1 MARRRCRCTRVVN
14 TARPIRSTASLPGL
28 LLETSP
34 TDHRRLGARYEEIA
48 KRLRD
53 GGWDARVTIND
64 SERRSAVTEVV
75 VRLLDQTGCTAVDA
89 LTPLLAMLVRRSLL
103 RRQGDRGR
111 VVIYRATGEVL
122 RIVEISEMIAEERTS
137 RA

>member
-1 MARRRCRCTRVVN
+1 MKAALPN
-14 TARPIRSTASLPGL
+14 TSSATLPAI

-34 TDHRRLGARYEEIA
+34 TDHRRHGARYQQIA
-48 KRLRD
+48 KRLR
-53 GGWDARVTIND
+53 GEGWDASITINH

-89 LTPLLAMLVRRSLL
+89 LVPLLATHLRCSLL

-111 VVIYRATGEVL
+111 VVIYRPTGEVL
-122 RIVEISEMIAEERTS
+122 RIVEIPEAIPAAALKAAS
-137 RA
+137 

>member
-1 MARRRCRCTRVVN
+1 MSA
-14 TARPIRSTASLPGL
+14 ARPITSTASLPGL
-28 LLETSP
+28 LIETSP
-34 TDHRRLGARYEEIA
+34 TDHRHLGARYEQIA

-53 GGWDARVTIND
+53 EGWDARVTVND

-75 VRLLDQTGCTAVDA
+75 IRLLDQTSCTAVDA
-89 LTPLLAMLVRRSLL
+89 LTPLLARLVGASLL

-111 VVIYRATGEVL
+111 VVIYRPTGEVL
-122 RIVEISEMIAEERTS
+122 RIVEIPETIPVQRAS

>member
-1 MARRRCRCTRVVN
+1 MKAALPN
-14 TARPIRSTASLPGL
+14 TSPAALPAI

-34 TDHRRLGARYEEIA
+34 TDHRRHGARYELLA
-48 KRLRD
+48 KRLRGD
-53 GGWDARVTIND
+53 GWDARITVNR

-89 LTPLLAMLVRRSLL
+89 LVPLLATHVRHSML

-111 VVIYRATGEVL
+111 VVIYRPTGEVL
-122 RIVEISEMIAEERTS
+122 RIVEIPETLPA
-137 RA
+137 AALKAAN